1 MNDSV
6 VFSFMKLIENYFS
19 FSVGLFVC
27 DHVLTLTHTHMKMKI
42 GKKPLRP
49 SQTKKRKLL
58 LYTSFR
64 KLFCFFYICGRYCI
78 VPVIKFISMV
88 SIQCGKGYK
97 TRTNTK
103 VLVLFL
109 GSIFFFVQIVC
120 IHSLLSLLLEVFVAV
135 VVFVIINF
143 VFAVTIIIMT
153 TNMIRIEQVI
163 VIVVHLVRSTT
174 TTRTTTKIALT
185 QNIIVNNLTTNTN

>member
-6 VFSFMKLIENYFS
+6 VFSFMKLIENCFP

-88 SIQCGKGYK
+88 SIQCGKGY
-97 TRTNTK
+97 NTHK
-103 VLVLFL
+103 YKSFGPFSWVN
-109 GSIFFFVQIVC
+109 FFFRPNCVYT
-120 IHSLLSLLLEVFVAV
+120 LF
-135 VVFVIINF
+135 
-143 VFAVTIIIMT
+143 IIII
-153 TNMIRIEQVI
+153 IRGLCRRRRLCHYQLCLCRN
-163 VIVVHLVRSTT
+163 HNHNDHQYDSY
-174 TTRTTTKIALT
+174 RTSHRYRCAPGE
-185 QNIIVNNLTTNTN
+185 VNNDNQDDDKDSIDTKYHCK